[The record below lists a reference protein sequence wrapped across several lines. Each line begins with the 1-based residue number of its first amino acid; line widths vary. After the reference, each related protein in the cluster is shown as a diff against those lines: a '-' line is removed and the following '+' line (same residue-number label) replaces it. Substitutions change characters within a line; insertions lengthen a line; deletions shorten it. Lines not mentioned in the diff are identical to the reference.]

1 MQAYV
6 FFVTCL
12 RTGWNTY
19 EVHFEKMKNVE
30 CKMKNDGEA
39 VCKTEVLDILDEYV
53 RFLEKETLDY
63 PDQWYQ
69 FYRFF

>member
-1 MQAYV
+1 
-6 FFVTCL
+6 
-12 RTGWNTY
+12 
-19 EVHFEKMKNVE
+19 MKNG
-30 CKMKNDGEA
+30 GEA

-69 FYRFF
+69 FYKFF